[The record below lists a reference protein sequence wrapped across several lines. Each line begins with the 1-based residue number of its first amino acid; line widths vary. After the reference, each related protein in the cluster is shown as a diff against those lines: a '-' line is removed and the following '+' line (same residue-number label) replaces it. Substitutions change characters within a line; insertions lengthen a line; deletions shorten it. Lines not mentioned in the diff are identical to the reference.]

1 MRISLPCAP
10 RYKYAAIAIAVGLLA
25 FANHPVFAQQG
36 SQTSEGSEEI
46 TVTAPR
52 LVQRKIVGRSMI
64 GAPIEVIS
72 LSRKVSYA
80 DLDLTTP
87 EGWAELR
94 KRISDTARAAC
105 KQLDT
110 MYPDSDL
117 FQATPSD
124 QNCAKTATKDAMD
137 LTDQIIAA
145 STSKK

>member
-1 MRISLPCAP
+1 MRVSLLCAL
-10 RYKYAAIAIAVGLLA
+10 RSRYAAFGIAVGLLA
-25 FANHPVFAQQG
+25 LVNHPVFAQQG
-36 SQTSEGSEEI
+36 SQTSESTEEI
-46 TVTAPR
+46 TVTAPH
-52 LVQRKIVGRSMI
+52 LVQRQVVGRSMI

-94 KRISDTARAAC
+94 KRVSDTAKAAC
-105 KQLDT
+105 KQLDM

-124 QNCAKTATKDAMD
+124 QNCVKTATKDAMD
-137 LTDQIIAA
+137 LTEQIIAA
-145 STSKK
+145 STPKK